1 MRNAGKLLEIALDL
15 SSTNS
20 KMKKEL
26 NIFSKSCPVAAF
38 RSWDLSTN
46 TSEVSN
52 TRKLKILL
60 ELYLISPGKAENFL
74 SRNTTETSNPS

>member
-1 MRNAGKLLEIALDL
+1 MKNTGKPLEIVSDL
-15 SSTNS
+15 SSINS

-26 NIFSKSCPVAAF
+26 NIFSKLCPAAAF
-38 RSWDLSTN
+38 RLWDSSTN

-60 ELYLISPGKAENFL
+60 ELYLISPGKVENFL
-74 SRNTTETSNPS
+74 SRNTTEISNPS